1 MGSELITERPP
12 GDRVTAAD
20 ATSAPATA
28 SDAPT
33 EPRPEIWFRR
43 RLDLRTQLREV
54 WQFRELALTLAER
67 DLRARYKQA
76 LLGFAWAILTPL
88 MLMVAFTFVFT
99 RFAKVDSHGVS
110 YALFAYVGLLPWTF
124 FNSAVSSGGSSIVN
138 NMPVLNKVY
147 SPRELF
153 PLAAIAVAAV
163 DALLS
168 VSVLGVIFLL
178 THTAPHVEG
187 LYVVVLVPVLLIF
200 TLAITLAT
208 SAVLVFLRDLRH
220 ALPLL
225 LQFALFAT
233 PVAYGLDAITHNSR
247 AFLLVYS
254 ALNPLGPVI
263 DGFRRTLL
271 FGRPPDWPALG
282 IGAASSLV
290 LLAASYKLFKRLETG
305 FADIA

>member
-1 MGSELITERPP
+1 
-12 GDRVTAAD
+12 
-20 ATSAPATA
+20 
-28 SDAPT
+28 
-33 EPRPEIWFRR
+33 
-43 RLDLRTQLREV
+43 
-54 WQFRELALTLAER
+54 
-67 DLRARYKQA
+67 
-76 LLGFAWAILTPL
+76 
-88 MLMVAFTFVFT
+88 
-99 RFAKVDSHGVS
+99 
-110 YALFAYVGLLPWTF
+110 
-124 FNSAVSSGGSSIVN
+124 
-138 NMPVLNKVY
+138 
-147 SPRELF
+147 
-153 PLAAIAVAAV
+153 
-163 DALLS
+163 
-168 VSVLGVIFLL
+168 
-178 THTAPHVEG
+178 
-187 LYVVVLVPVLLIF
+187 VVLVPVLLIF

-208 SAVLVFLRDLRH
+208 SAVLVYLRDLRH